1 MVNISASFLR
11 VAVFL
16 SPNSV
21 SGVVGIG
28 LRRVWVRSVA
38 TCIASSFDN
47 TIGNFMVAGGNS
59 AVSQTLYLATLR
71 V

>member
-1 MVNISASFLR
+1 MNISASFLR

-28 LRRVWVRSVA
+28 LRRVWVMSAAAFFA
-38 TCIASSFDN
+38 TSFE
-47 TIGNFMVAGGNS
+47 
-59 AVSQTLYLATLR
+59 
-71 V
+71 